1 MNLSRSIFVLLL
13 TLPSIGRSS
22 QHTANLVD
30 RLFTVYNH
38 QTVALKDENDGR
50 NFSYQQAQRWY
61 NIAPFNSKAA
71 RIVSQQY
78 SLAYPQV
85 HIILEQAIQAQ
96 MNTAQQSLRLLNVRS
111 RL

>member
-61 NIAPFNSKAA
+61 NIAPLIAKPLELSLNNTLLHTHRCTLFSSK
-71 RIVSQQY
+71 QY
-78 SLAYPQV
+78 K
-85 HIILEQAIQAQ
+85 
-96 MNTAQQSLRLLNVRS
+96 LR
-111 RL
+111 